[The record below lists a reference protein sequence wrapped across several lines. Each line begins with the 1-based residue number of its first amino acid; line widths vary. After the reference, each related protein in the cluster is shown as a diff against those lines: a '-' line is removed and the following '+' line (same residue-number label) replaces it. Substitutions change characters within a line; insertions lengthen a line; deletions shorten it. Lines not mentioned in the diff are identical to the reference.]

1 MFEASADFYD
11 AIYGAF
17 KDYREEAALVASRL
31 RQVNSRCRTVL
42 DVGCGTGEH
51 ARLLAEQGFLVDGL
65 DLDGN
70 LLEIARKK
78 HPGGRFIQADMSDF
92 QLSRQY
98 DAVICLFSS
107 IGYLKSL
114 DRVSLALK
122 CFREH
127 LAAGGVIMVEPWFA
141 PGVLDVHRVG
151 RNACDFNGMHIVRT
165 STVEVDGRLSR
176 LRFDY
181 EITAASGIRRASE
194 LHELGLFTVK
204 ELMKMFQATG
214 LQVDYDSKG
223 LSNRG
228 LYVAVKVA

>member
-17 KDYREEAALVASRL
+17 KDYRAEAAAVARRL
-31 RQVNSRCRTVL
+31 RQANSGCRTVL

-78 HPGGRFIQADMSDF
+78 HPVGSFLQADMSDF

-107 IGYLKSL
+107 IGYLKTL
-114 DRVSLALK
+114 DRVALALR

-127 LAAGGVIMVEPWFA
+127 LAPGGVIMVEPWFA

-165 STVEVDGRLSR
+165 ATVEVHGRLSR

-181 EITAASGIRRASE
+181 EITEASGVRRASE
-194 LHELGLFTVK
+194 VHELGLFTAE
-204 ELMKMFQATG
+204 ELLKMFQATG

-223 LSNRG
+223 LSDRG